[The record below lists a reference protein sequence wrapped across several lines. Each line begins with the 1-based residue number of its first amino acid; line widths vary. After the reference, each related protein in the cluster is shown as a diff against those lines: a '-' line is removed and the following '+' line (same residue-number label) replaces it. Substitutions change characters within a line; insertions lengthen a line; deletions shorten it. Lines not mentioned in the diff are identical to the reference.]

1 LLSSEIAT
9 NQAINRK
16 LTNQSLQIIID
27 YMIANG
33 TAEYVTNLKDKIYI
47 HATSIQEYAAA
58 IYQWVYHNLGKG
70 YWKNEPG
77 YIFYN
82 APPELML
89 KACKAL
95 EREKKAE
102 VFCSE
107 KTKEYGVKFFYM

>member
-1 LLSSEIAT
+1 M
-9 NQAINRK
+9 NQAEA
-16 LTNQSLQIIID
+16 LID
-27 YMIANG
+27 ICESDENKA
-33 TAEYVTNLKDKIYI
+33 
-47 HATSIQEYAAA
+47 
-58 IYQWVYHNLGKG
+58 
-70 YWKNEPG
+70 